1 MEENDTWIV
10 CKHVMD
16 GTAEKVQVRRDN
28 TSTPKNAKLAQID
41 GSANIGYKRDRRNLS
56 IDAME
61 SSTDQ
66 NIDVAEN
73 RSGIERRSC
82 KDRRGDYNEQRKSLR
97 SKLKPGAFVYL
108 KRPRTFKLLKPN
120 NKRFAE
126 ILDISLTGLRAQY
139 IATEMFKYEQDTLS
153 IVTND
158 GKVKIDDIPFKIVSD
173 NKITHLPNDTD
184 LRRCGVKFEDISDSQ
199 KQKII
204 QIIRK
209 LSD

>member
-1 MEENDTWIV
+1 MMRMNG
-10 CKHVMD
+10 CK
-16 GTAEKVQVRRDN
+16 RNSN

-73 RSGIERRSC
+73 RSGIERRSG
-82 KDRRGDYNEQRKSLR
+82 KDRRDDYIEQRKSLR

-108 KRPRTFKLLKPN
+108 KWPRTFKLLKPN

-153 IVTND
+153 IVTSD

-199 KQKII
+199 KQQIN

>member
-1 MEENDTWIV
+1 MRMNG
-10 CKHVMD
+10 CKRNSN
-16 GTAEKVQVRRDN
+16 A
-28 TSTPKNAKLAQID
+28 STPKNAKLAQID

-82 KDRRGDYNEQRKSLR
+82 KDRRGYNERRKSLR

-184 LRRCGVKFEDISDSQ
+184 LRRCGIKFEDISDSQ
-199 KQKII
+199 KQ
-204 QIIRK
+204 QINQIVRK
-209 LSD
+209 LSDN